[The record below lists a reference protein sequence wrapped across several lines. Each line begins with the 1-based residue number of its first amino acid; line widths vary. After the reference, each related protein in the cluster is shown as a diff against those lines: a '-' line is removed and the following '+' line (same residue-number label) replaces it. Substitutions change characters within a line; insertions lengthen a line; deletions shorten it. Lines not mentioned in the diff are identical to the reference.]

1 MTREEKDRILSA
13 VRGKDASEVVCL
25 LMENGNSYSRR
36 LLKFVQWV
44 AKWIPIV
51 VMLWHC
57 FAMWDFS
64 HNPRE
69 MFIVHSEHWPSYTFI
84 YFMLYLLPVILI
96 AFSELFCLCWVYRI
110 PFFYFFGVNSIHI
123 TYCSWYTTNEMVGAS
138 LSVIVMTGF
147 FYGYWLIKKFLTDT
161 RLGRSLFSVE
171 IRVRPTQTIKEA
183 EKDEEDI

>member
-1 MTREEKDRILSA
+1 MTREEKERILSA
-13 VRGKDASEVVCL
+13 VKGKDASEVICL
-25 LMENGNSYSRR
+25 LMENGKTYSRR

-44 AKWIPIV
+44 AKWVPIV
-51 VMLWHC
+51 IMLWHC

-96 AFSELFCLCWVYRI
+96 VFSELFCLCWVYRI

-123 TYCSWYTTNEMVGAS
+123 TFGSWYTTNEMVGAS
-138 LSVIVMTGF
+138 LSVIVMTVF
-147 FYGYWLIKKFLTDT
+147 FYAYWLVKRFLTDT
-161 RLGRSLFSVE
+161 RIGRRIFAVE
-171 IRVRPTQTIKEA
+171 IRDRSKRKGKE
-183 EKDEEDI
+183 DEEDV